1 MKAGFD
7 PLRLAGELEDL
18 DFALQENLSPTA
30 IERRYFQERTDRLH
44 AFEHVHFARAVV
56 V

>member
-7 PLRLAGELEDL
+7 PLSLAADL
-18 DFALQENLSPTA
+18 ALLGFDLRENLSPTA
-30 IERRYFQERTDRLH
+30 IEARYFRGRTDRLH

-56 V
+56 R